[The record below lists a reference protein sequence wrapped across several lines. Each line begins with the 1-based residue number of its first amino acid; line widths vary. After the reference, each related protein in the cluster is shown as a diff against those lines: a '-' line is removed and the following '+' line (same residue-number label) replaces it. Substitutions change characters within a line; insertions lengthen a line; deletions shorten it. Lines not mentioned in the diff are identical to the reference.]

1 MSGLPSDPL
10 SEPPPG
16 WNAKVKDQGQ
26 QRGPSQTS
34 RSHWPREDIPGKG
47 TRPRS
52 QGNLYPKD
60 TILYSTPL
68 FNLEARLS
76 PRPQTPFYNPL
87 LTPPSLPGRQRKMQN
102 VGGGGL
108 VYSGPAGPHAEPWG
122 RGCEQLTWYEHPAPL
137 LPALLCGHHTDRLC
151 HSPIG
156 LLKPLD
162 VRHPPCITHQL
173 QGKDISQ

>member
-10 SEPPPG
+10 SAPPPG
-16 WNAKVKDQGQ
+16 WNTKVKDQGQ
-26 QRGPSQTS
+26 QRVPA
-34 RSHWPREDIPGKG
+34 RPPEAHWPRKDNPGKG

-52 QGNLYPKD
+52 QENLYPKD

-68 FNLEARLS
+68 INLEALPS
-76 PRPQTPFYNPL
+76 PRPQTSFYNPL
-87 LTPPSLPGRQRKMQN
+87 LTPPACQGDSGRPRTWEG
-102 VGGGGL
+102 VAR
-108 VYSGPAGPHAEPWG
+108 STHAEPWG
-122 RGCEQLTWYEHPAPL
+122 RGCEQLTWCEHPAPL
-137 LPALLCGHHTDRLC
+137 LPALLRGHHTDRLC

-173 QGKDISQ
+173 QGKNIKQ

>member
-102 VGGGGL
+102 VGGGGGWST
-108 VYSGPAGPHAEPWG
+108 VGQPARMLSPGAEVVSSSPG
-122 RGCEQLTWYEHPAPL
+122 MNTQPRCCRLSSVATTRTVCVTAP
-137 LPALLCGHHTDRLC
+137 
-151 HSPIG
+151 
-156 LLKPLD
+156 
-162 VRHPPCITHQL
+162 
-173 QGKDISQ
+173 

>member
-52 QGNLYPKD
+52 QGNPYPKD

-68 FNLEARLS
+68 INLEALLS
-76 PRPQTPFYNPL
+76 PDLRLLFITPCSH
-87 LTPPSLPGRQRKMQN
+87 PPAYQGDSGRRRRW
-102 VGGGGL
+102 GGGL
-108 VYSGPAGPHAEPWG
+108 DYSGPAGPRAEPWG
-122 RGCEQLTWYEHPAPL
+122 RGCEQLTWREHPAPL
-137 LPALLCGHHTDRLC
+137 LPALPCGHHTDRLC

-173 QGKDISQ
+173 